1 MVFKHLFLKN
11 PILANHK
18 TRRDHKTSNIII
30 IIIFLKSPHL
40 FFQDG
45 LMFLTQLVCFTAKVV
60 SLGLQLFVQSEL
72 MFIHLRLEFVL
83 QSQQLFL
90 VLPPHA
96 LVPGH
101 LLPQS

>member
-1 MVFKHLFLKN
+1 MIFPFLHVTEQGIVKGLVSLSFF
-11 PILANHK
+11 I
-18 TRRDHKTSNIII
+18 S
-30 IIIFLKSPHL
+30 HL

-45 LMFLTQLVCFTAKVV
+45 LMFLTQLVGFTAKVV

-72 MFIHLRLEFVL
+72 MFVHLRLEFVL
-83 QSQQLFL
+83 QRQQLFL

-96 LVPGH
+96 LVSGH